1 MSNYYNNINLWLND
15 ITFKSI
21 DLINDKDILINNN
34 KVLNI
39 KNKLMP
45 VLTIFTD
52 LNYFTIGYDNTILAY
67 DSNQPKIILAKDF
80 INSNY
85 RYTIK
90 LTAVENNYEYSKV
103 NAYYAGYDLIFSY
116 LLYTSIN
123 IRKYILAGIIDSLSF
138 NFIPNGISINIEDE
152 KIKNNIINL
161 TRSLGYIT
169 FIRPNCINLL
179 GNFNDIPVKEKKE
192 IQHID
197 YNNPYIGFSI
207 IDNNQSM
214 ICYNIQ
220 CANNTTINNNG
231 LEILL

>member
-1 MSNYYNNINLWLND
+1 MNNYYNNMNLWLND
-15 ITFKSI
+15 ITYKSI
-21 DLINDKDILINNN
+21 DSINTNDILINNN
-34 KVLNI
+34 QILKI
-39 KNKLMP
+39 QNKLIP
-45 VLTIFTD
+45 VLTVFTD
-52 LNYFTIGYDNTILAY
+52 LNYFTIGYDNTLLVY
-67 DSNQPKIILAKDF
+67 DNEQSKTILAKDY

-85 RYTIK
+85 RYKIK
-90 LTAVENNYEYSKV
+90 LSAIETDYEYSKV
-103 NAYYAGYDLIFSY
+103 NAYYAGYDLIFTY
-116 LLYTSIN
+116 LLYTSIAT
-123 IRKYILAGIIDSLSF
+123 RKSILAGIIDNLSIT
-138 NFIPNGISINIEDE
+138 FIPKGISINIDDE
-152 KIKNNIINL
+152 KIKNNIANL

-197 YNNPYIGFSI
+197 YNNLYVGFSI

-220 CANNTTINNNG
+220 CNNNIGINNNG